1 MKKENIKL
9 IGNLFL
15 FIIALLAGATGGAM
29 MAVAVPLPDGG
40 ATAASG
46 TEGEGALSL
55 GKGRDAS
62 PDLYLSDIDRRIT
75 KIRPMATPID
85 QISRYAKS
93 QSTKAMIVKYYSLGT
108 KPIKTTL
115 KTEITAQTSGLTCS
129 IVPADGSMFDVDDT
143 IRVVGVKGYKLS
155 GESQIEAVE
164 DLVLC
169 VSGVDS
175 NTSNPV
181 VFAVNG
187 KNDSNGNPVL
197 LPAIPAGT
205 VLIRMG
211 KACAELDAQTS
222 SFANVPTAEVQYCQ
236 NFMMQVEEGTFEKM
250 SLKEVDWSFSD
261 LEEDSVFDMRL
272 GQENSFLFGAKSMMK
287 HPIKKSQ
294 EIYFTGG
301 IYWQAGKDLEVG
313 IVDPVTKEA
322 IITDDELVDITK
334 ELFTGVGVGNKRKIL
349 FAGSNLL
356 AAFSKIK
363 SEKFRLKESVEN
375 WNLKFKSFDTDFGEV
390 LVIHHELFDINN
402 MPDSGLCID
411 PNFLTKRSFLPLD
424 RSVLNLK
431 DLGVRN
437 SKAVVLQEVSCLYLR
452 YSKAHARIKLIKAG
466 A

>member
-15 FIIALLAGATGGAM
+15 FLIALLTGAAGGVM
-29 MAVAVPLPDGG
+29 MAAAIALPDGG

-46 TEGEGALSL
+46 SDGEGALTL

-62 PDLYLSDIDRRIT
+62 SDLYLSDIDKRIT

-85 QISRYAKS
+85 QISRYSKTE
-93 QSTKAMIVKYYSLGT
+93 STKSMIVKYYSLGT

-115 KTEITAQTSGLTCS
+115 KTAITAQSSGLTCA
-129 IVPADGSMFDVDDT
+129 IVPTDGSLFDIDDT
-143 IRVVGVKGYKLS
+143 IRVVGVKGYRQS
-155 GESQIEAVE
+155 GDAQVQAQE

-187 KNDSNGNPVL
+187 KNDSNKNPIL
-197 LPAIPAGT
+197 LPAIPEGT
-205 VLIRMG
+205 TLIRMG

-222 SFANVPTAEVQYCQ
+222 SFSNVPTAEVQYCQ

-250 SLKEVDWSFSD
+250 SLKEVDWNFSD

-272 GQENSFLFGAKSMMK
+272 GQENSFLFGAKGMMK

-294 EIYFTGG
+294 EVYFTGG

-313 IVDPVTKEA
+313 IIDQTTKEA
-322 IITDDELVDITK
+322 VITDDELVNITK

-356 AAFSKIK
+356 AAFSKVK

-390 LVIHHELFDINN
+390 LVIHHELFDVNN
-402 MPDSGLCID
+402 MPDCGLCMD

-424 RSVLNLK
+424 RSALNLK

-437 SKAVVLQEVSCLYLR
+437 SKAIVLQEVSCLYLR
-452 YSKAHARIKLIKAG
+452 YSKAHARIRLNKSVA
-466 A
+466 